1 MQSEA
6 TNNNKEGNAMR
17 VLSGAT
23 TALYRTIRLGAGILA
38 GFLTQLLLTGA
49 AHAAG
54 ADVYGQPYEN
64 QIALQKGVTGIAQRI
79 KAFDDA
85 LLLLSALVCV
95 FVLGLL
101 VITCIKFSA
110 KRNPVASKTSHNT
123 LFEVVWTLVPA
134 LILTVIAFPSV
145 RLLIDQD
152 NIPAGDLTIKATGN
166 QWSWSYEYP
175 DHGDLAFDAFMVAE
189 EDLAPGQPRLLATD
203 EPVVVPVNKTV
214 RVIVTAADVIHSWAI
229 PAFGIKMDA
238 VPGRINETWF
248 KAERE
253 GTYYGQCS
261 ELCGVD
267 HAFMPIEVKVV
278 SDAEF
283 KAWTQRM
290 AGLDAPTETQLAAA
304 QSK

>member
-1 MQSEA
+1 
-6 TNNNKEGNAMR
+6 MR
-17 VLSGAT
+17 VLAGARIALNRT
-23 TALYRTIRLGAGILA
+23 TRYGAG
-38 GFLTQLLLTGA
+38 LLTGLFTTLVLTGSA
-49 AHAAG
+49 FAAG
-54 ADVYGQPYEN
+54 ADVYGQPYEK
-64 QIALQKGVTGIAQRI
+64 QIALQKGVTEIARRI
-79 KAFDDA
+79 KAFDDG
-85 LLLLSALVCV
+85 LLLLSTLVCV
-95 FVLGLL
+95 FVLGLMIL
-101 VITCIKFSA
+101 TCIKFSA

-123 LFEVVWTLVPA
+123 LFEVVWTLAPA
-134 LILTVIAFPSV
+134 LILTFIAFPSV

-152 NIPAGDLTIKATGN
+152 TIPAGDLTIKAIGN

-175 DHGDLAFDAFMVAE
+175 DHGDLAFDAFMVPE

-214 RVIVTAADVIHSWAI
+214 RVIVTATDVIHAWTI

-290 AGLDAPTETQLAAA
+290 AGIETQDETQLAAVEA
-304 QSK
+304 K

>member
-1 MQSEA
+1 
-6 TNNNKEGNAMR
+6 MR
-17 VLSGAT
+17 VSSRGKA
-23 TALYRTIRLGAGILA
+23 ALIGSIGIIA
-38 GFLTQLLLTGA
+38 TQLLTGPVL
-49 AHAAG
+49 AAG
-54 ADVYGQPYEN
+54 AGDDVYGQPYDK
-64 QIALQKGVTGIAQRI
+64 QIALQKGVTEIARRI
-79 KAFDDA
+79 KDFDDA
-85 LLLLSALVCV
+85 LLLLSAVVSL
-95 FVLGLL
+95 FVMTLL
-101 VITCIKFSA
+101 VVTCIIYSH
-110 KRNPVASKTSHNT
+110 KRRPTASKTSHNT

-175 DHGDLAFDAFMVAE
+175 DHGDLAFDSYMVPE
-189 EDLAPGQPRLLATD
+189 EDLQPGQPRLLATD
-203 EPVVVPVNKTV
+203 EPVVVPVDKTV

-248 KAERE
+248 KADRE

-267 HAFMPIEVKVV
+267 HAFMPIEIKVV
-278 SDAEF
+278 SESAF
-283 KAWTQRM
+283 NAWTLQM
-290 AGLDAPTETQLAAA
+290 AGLEPEDGIQLATAEA
-304 QSK
+304 K

>member
-1 MQSEA
+1 
-6 TNNNKEGNAMR
+6 MR
-17 VLSGAT
+17 VLSGGKAT
-23 TALYRTIRLGAGILA
+23 LIWTIGLM
-38 GFLTQLLLTGA
+38 TSLLVSGA
-49 AHAAG
+49 ALAQAAG
-54 ADVYGQPYEN
+54 DEVYGQPYEK
-64 QIALQKGVTGIAQRI
+64 QIALQKGVTEIAQRI

-85 LLLLSALVCV
+85 LMILS
-95 FVLGLL
+95 FVVSLFVMALL
-101 VITCIKFSA
+101 VYACVRFSA
-110 KRNPVASKTSHNT
+110 KRNPVPSKTSHNT
-123 LFEVVWTLVPA
+123 LIEIVWTLAPA
-134 LILTVIAFPSV
+134 LILVAMAFPSV

-152 NIPAGDLTIKATGN
+152 TIPEGDLTIKATGN

-175 DHGDLAFDAFMVAE
+175 DHGDLSFDAFMVAE
-189 EDLAPGQPRLLATD
+189 EDLQPGQPRLLATD

-248 KAERE
+248 RAERE

-278 SDAEF
+278 SEAEF
-283 KAWTQRM
+283 NAWTLRM
-290 AGLDAPTETQLAAA
+290 AGLETENETQLAAVEA
-304 QSK
+304 E